1 MNHFD
6 IKKIIDKNNLTT
18 NIEQEIIVLLDKK
31 YNNKRLDYNDNSYY
45 YFNGI
50 NREILETQI
59 NFRNTHF
66 YYTYKNGL
74 SIYNINEINKI
85 DTLKLIID
93 AYLEIDVFLCYYDI
107 DILNLVIK
115 HIIINRDLPEK
126 IVKEDEKNN
135 CVYSYF
141 FPQEKQ
147 TLNIKKN
154 LDYFINKYSKKG
166 LEKKTLTKFFF
177 IVEEIIIPL
186 STYELI

>member
-1 MNHFD
+1 MKHFE
-6 IKKIIDKNNLTT
+6 IKKLIDKNNLTT

-45 YFNGI
+45 YLNGI
-50 NREILETQI
+50 NREILENQI
-59 NFRNTHF
+59 NFKNTDF

-93 AYLEIDVFLCYYDI
+93 AYLEIDGFLCYYDI
-107 DILNLVIK
+107 DILNLVMK

-126 IVKEDEKNN
+126 IVKEDENN
-135 CVYSYF
+135 NWVYSYF

-154 LDYFINKYSKKG
+154 RDYFINKYSKKG
-166 LEKKTLTKFFF
+166 IEKKTLSKFFF